1 MYKKIKSIMTI
12 NIQYVKM
19 PTSEAMNEYVEK
31 KLQKL
36 AEKYEWLIRAD
47 VSFKLENN
55 VYGKGNICEM
65 ELSLP
70 GPKIFA
76 TSKEA
81 TFEAAAKE
89 TISDLEKQL
98 KKRKAKFT
106 TH

>member
-1 MYKKIKSIMTI
+1 MTI

-19 PTSEAMNEYVEK
+19 PTSDSMNAYVEQ
-31 KLQKL
+31 KLKKL
-36 AEKYEWLIRAD
+36 AEKYEWLIRAE
-47 VSFKLENN
+47 VIFKLENN

-76 TSKEA
+76 TSKET

>member
-1 MYKKIKSIMTI
+1 MTI
-12 NIQYVKM
+12 NTRYVKM
-19 PTSEAMNEYVEK
+19 PSSKALNTYVEK
-31 KLQKL
+31 RLEKL
-36 AEKYEWLIRAD
+36 ASKYEWLIKAD

-55 VYGKGNICEM
+55 EFGKGNICEI

-76 TSKEA
+76 TSKET

-89 TISDLEKQL
+89 TIADLDKQL
-98 KKRKAKFT
+98 KKRKAKFA

>member
-1 MYKKIKSIMTI
+1 MTI

-98 KKRKAKFT
+98 EKRKAKFT

>member
-1 MYKKIKSIMTI
+1 MTI

-19 PTSEAMNEYVEK
+19 PASEAMNEYVEK

-47 VSFKLENN
+47 VSFKMENN

-76 TSKEA
+76 TSKEE
-81 TFEAAAKE
+81 TFEGAAKK
-89 TISDLEKQL
+89 TIADLEKQL

>member
-1 MYKKIKSIMTI
+1 MTI

-19 PTSEAMNEYVEK
+19 PISEALDKYVEK

-36 AEKYEWLIRAD
+36 AEKYEWLIRAE
-47 VSFKLENN
+47 VIFKMENN

-65 ELSLP
+65 DLSLP

-76 TSKEA
+76 SSKEA

-98 KKRKAKFT
+98 KKRKAKLT

>member
-1 MYKKIKSIMTI
+1 MTI

-19 PTSEAMNEYVEK
+19 PISEALNKYVEI

-36 AEKYEWLIRAD
+36 VEKYDWLIKAE
-47 VSFKLENN
+47 VIFKMENN
-55 VYGKGNICEM
+55 VYGMGNICEM

-76 TSKEA
+76 SSKEA

-98 KKRKAKFT
+98 KKRKAKIT
-106 TH
+106 AH

>member
-1 MYKKIKSIMTI
+1 MTI

-19 PTSEAMNEYVEK
+19 PTSEAMNKYVEK
-31 KLQKL
+31 RLNKI

-76 TSKEA
+76 TSTEA

-89 TISDLEKQL
+89 TISDIEKQL

-106 TH
+106 IH

>member
-1 MYKKIKSIMTI
+1 MTTH
-12 NIQYVKM
+12 IQYIKM
-19 PTSEAMNEYVEK
+19 PASESMSNYME
-31 KLQKL
+31 QKL
-36 AEKYEWLIRAD
+36 DKLAQKYDWLIRAD
-47 VSFKLENN
+47 VNFKMENN
-55 VYGKGNICEM
+55 EYGKGNICEI
-65 ELSLP
+65 ELSMP

-76 TSKEA
+76 SSKEE

>member
-1 MYKKIKSIMTI
+1 MTI

-19 PTSEAMNEYVEK
+19 PTSEAMNDYVEK

-36 AEKYEWLIRAD
+36 AEKYDWLIRAD
-47 VSFKLENN
+47 VSFKMENN

-76 TSKEA
+76 TSKET

>member
-1 MYKKIKSIMTI
+1 MTI
-12 NIQYVKM
+12 RIQYVKM
-19 PTSEAMNEYVEK
+19 PTSEAMNEYIEQ
-31 KLQKL
+31 KLQKI
-36 AEKYEWLIRAD
+36 AEKYEWLISAE
-47 VSFKLENN
+47 VTFKMENN
-55 VYGKGNICEM
+55 VYGKGNICDI

-76 TSKEA
+76 TSKEE

>member
-1 MYKKIKSIMTI
+1 MTI

-36 AEKYEWLIRAD
+36 AEKYDWLIRAE
-47 VSFKLENN
+47 VSFKMENN

>member
-1 MYKKIKSIMTI
+1 MTI

-36 AEKYEWLIRAD
+36 AEKYEWLIRAE
-47 VSFKLENN
+47 VSFKMENN
-55 VYGKGNICEM
+55 VYGKGNICEI
-65 ELSLP
+65 EVSLP

-76 TSKEA
+76 SSKDA
-81 TFEAAAKE
+81 SFEAAAKE
-89 TISDLEKQL
+89 TLLDLERQL
-98 KKRKAKFT
+98 KKRKAKMT

>member
-1 MYKKIKSIMTI
+1 MTI

-19 PTSEAMNEYVEK
+19 PTSEAMSEYVEN

-36 AEKYEWLIRAD
+36 AEKYDWLIRAD

-98 KKRKAKFT
+98 KKRKAKFS

>member
-1 MYKKIKSIMTI
+1 MTI

-19 PTSEAMNEYVEK
+19 PTSEAMNDYVEN

-36 AEKYEWLIRAD
+36 AEKYDWLIRAD

-76 TSKEA
+76 TSK
-81 TFEAAAKE
+81 
-89 TISDLEKQL
+89 ISNI
-98 KKRKAKFT
+98 RFT
-106 TH
+106 KL

>member
-1 MYKKIKSIMTI
+1 M
-12 NIQYVKM
+12 KM
-19 PTSEAMNEYVEK
+19 PTSEAMNEFVEK

-36 AEKYEWLIRAD
+36 AEKYEWLIRAE
-47 VSFKLENN
+47 VSFKMENN

-76 TSKEA
+76 TSTEP
-81 TFEAAAKE
+81 TFEGAAKK

-98 KKRKAKFT
+98 KKRKSKFT

>member
-1 MYKKIKSIMTI
+1 MTI

-36 AEKYEWLIRAD
+36 ALKYEWLIRAE
-47 VSFKLENN
+47 VIFKMENN
-55 VYGKGNICEM
+55 VYGKGNICDM

-76 TSKEA
+76 TSKEE
-81 TFEAAAKE
+81 TFEAAAKA

-98 KKRKAKFT
+98 KKRKAKFI

>member
-1 MYKKIKSIMTI
+1 MTT

-19 PTSEAMNEYVEK
+19 PTSEAMSGYVEK
-31 KLQKL
+31 KLEKL
-36 AEKYEWLIRAD
+36 AEKYDWLIRAD
-47 VSFKLENN
+47 VSFKMENN

-76 TSKEA
+76 TSKAA

-89 TISDLEKQL
+89 TIADLEKQL
-98 KKRKAKFT
+98 KKRKAKFAT
-106 TH
+106 R

>member
-1 MYKKIKSIMTI
+1 MTI

-19 PTSEAMNEYVEK
+19 PTSEAMNEFVEK
-31 KLQKL
+31 KLKKL
-36 AEKYEWLIRAD
+36 GEKYEWLIRAD

-55 VYGKGNICEM
+55 NYGKGNICEM

-76 TSKEA
+76 TSTKE

-89 TISDLEKQL
+89 TISDIEKQL

>member
-1 MYKKIKSIMTI
+1 MTI
-12 NIQYVKM
+12 TIQYVKM
-19 PTSEAMNEYVEK
+19 STSESMSQYTQE

-36 AEKYEWLIRAD
+36 AAKYDWVIKAE
-47 VSFKLENN
+47 VFFKMENN
-55 VYGKGNICEM
+55 QYGKGSICEI

-76 TSKEA
+76 VSTEKN
-81 TFEAAAKE
+81 FEMAVKE